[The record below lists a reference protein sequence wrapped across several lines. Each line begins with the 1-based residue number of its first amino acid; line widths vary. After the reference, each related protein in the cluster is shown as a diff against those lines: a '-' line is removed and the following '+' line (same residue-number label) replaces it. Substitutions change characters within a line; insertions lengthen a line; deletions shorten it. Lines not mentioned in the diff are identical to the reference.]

1 MTGKI
6 KDMVPAGQGKE
17 TPPARREE
25 EYPLYSLQR
34 DVNRLFEDFL
44 RGFDLRPLRMAEEK
58 WGGFN
63 PKMDLEET
71 DKEYR
76 ITAELPGMEE
86 KDVEVLLTGNSL
98 TIKGEKKEETEEKG
112 KSFYHMERSYGSFH
126 RTVPLPEGIDIKKV
140 NADFK
145 SGVLS
150 VRLPK
155 TVEAKTKSQKIPIT
169 GGKK

>member
-1 MTGKI
+1 MASKI

-34 DVNRLFEDFL
+34 DVNRLFEDFF

-126 RTVPLPEGIDIKKV
+126 RTIPLPEGIDIKRV
-140 NADFK
+140 SADFK

-155 TVEAKTKSQKIPIT
+155 TVEAKTKSQRIPIT
-169 GGKK
+169 SGKK